1 MRKVKLFIISHKTKR
16 PHYFKSNIFLRKLAL
31 NWINKKINYD
41 ENFFEKI
48 FFESTQEDKIKRIK
62 KLNLDY
68 FIDDLEEIF
77 KNKIFPKNIK
87 KILFGV
93 SFDNKKK
100 LNFYYSGSWREITK
114 KIFRSWKKKEI
125 VTVLNNKFKIEG
137 NSNLVKLETGNN
149 NDTYIIKG
157 KKTKTFLKIYKDNH
171 YEKKDRLKKEYKAL
185 DFLSKKNF
193 PVPRPILKNEDL
205 NWLHLEFLEGKKPII
220 NKNYLNF
227 CYRIL
232 IDLKLLSQKEL
243 NEKFSEATEACLS
256 FNSLLSQ
263 IDHKF
268 NTLVKIK
275 DSGLNSFLFFKFL
288 PFYENIKT
296 YYKKHCLFLNKNKK
310 IKKNL
315 QILSPSDFGVHN
327 TILNK
332 KKYYILDLEYFG
344 WDDPVKLVSDFYWH
358 PAMKLTKGKKMNGL
372 KVVLRYSLKIRALLP
387 DFK

>member
-1 MRKVKLFIISHKTKR
+1 MK
-16 PHYFKSNIFLRKLAL
+16 
-31 NWINKKINYD
+31 KKID
-41 ENFFEKI
+41 
-48 FFESTQEDKIKRIK
+48 
-62 KLNLDY
+62 
-68 FIDDLEEIF
+68 
-77 KNKIFPKNIK
+77 
-87 KILFGV
+87 
-93 SFDNKKK
+93 
-100 LNFYYSGSWREITK
+100 
-114 KIFRSWKKKEI
+114 
-125 VTVLNNKFKIEG
+125 
-137 NSNLVKLETGNN
+137 
-149 NDTYIIKG
+149 
-157 KKTKTFLKIYKDNH
+157 
-171 YEKKDRLKKEYKAL
+171 LKKEYKAL

-232 IDLKLLSQKEL
+232 TDLKLLSQKEL

-310 IKKNL
+310 NKKK
-315 QILSPSDFGVHN
+315 SSDFEPFRFWSTQYN
-327 TILNK
+327 FK
-332 KKYYILDLEYFG
+332 QKKYYILDLEYFG

-358 PAMKLTKGKKMNGL
+358 PAMKLTKGKK
-372 KVVLRYSLKIRALLP
+372 K
-387 DFK
+387 